1 MEITTAA
8 QILESINSPVLEIPT
23 VSPQSNVLQEALK
36 VQAYARGQVKKDIA
50 EMKALGHPFY
60 YLLNGKL
67 IRENA
72 DGSKFYCAVQE
83 DGTEMI
89 LSEVE
94 SFA

>member
-1 MEITTAA
+1 MEITTEA
-8 QILESINSPVLEIPT
+8 QILESSNIPVSGMPT
-23 VSPQSNVLQEALK
+23 VSPQSNALQEALK
-36 VQAYARGQVKKDIA
+36 VQAYAREQVKKDIA

-60 YLLNGKL
+60 YSLNGKL

-83 DGTEMI
+83 DGTELI
-89 LSEVE
+89 LGEVE

>member
-8 QILESINSPVLEIPT
+8 KIPESSNSPVSEIST
-23 VSPQSNVLQEALK
+23 VSAQSNALQEALK
-36 VQAYARGQVKKDIA
+36 VQAYGRGQVKKDIA
-50 EMKALGHPFY
+50 EMKSLGHPFY
-60 YLLNGKL
+60 YSLNGKL

-72 DGSKFYCAVQE
+72 DGSKSYCEVQE
-83 DGTEMI
+83 DGTELI